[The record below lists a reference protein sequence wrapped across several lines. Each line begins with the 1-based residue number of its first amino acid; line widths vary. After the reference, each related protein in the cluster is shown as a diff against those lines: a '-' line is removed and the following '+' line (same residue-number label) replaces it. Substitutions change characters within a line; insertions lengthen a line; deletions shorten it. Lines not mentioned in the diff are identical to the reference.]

1 MPQTDIQTL
10 KDVTVTEQ
18 DGIVRV
24 LRTEEDGVRELVTL
38 DFTDPSRE
46 GVMADVG
53 AALAL
58 VWKSL
63 LTDAEKSFVGY
74 RLGYLWAARQF
85 KLGGRDGGE

>member
-1 MPQTDIQTL
+1 MPEADIQTL
-10 KDVTVTEQ
+10 KDVTITEQ

-24 LRTEEDGVRELVTL
+24 LRTEDDGIRELVTL
-38 DFTDPSRE
+38 DFTDPDRA
-46 GVMADVG
+46 GVMTDVG

-74 RLGYLWAARQF
+74 RLGYLWAKRHF
-85 KLGGRDGGE
+85 MIGGHDAGE